1 MALLAAGKAHLA
13 LGQAE
18 EAHVAL
24 RQAHQGLG
32 GTLRPDS
39 PVIAELLALM
49 VESARASNRW
59 GAAGLGDMSAA
70 CYATAAACIRR
81 SAYAAKHRRCC
92 SATCTTSHCMC
103 SPLSLCCRPPMVP
116 LPINTEHRHAMPCC

>member
-1 MALLAAGKAHLA
+1 MALMAAGKAHLA

-24 RQAHQGLG
+24 RQAHGGLG
-32 GTLRPDS
+32 GALRPDS

-59 GAAGLGDMSAA
+59 AAAGLDDMSAA
-70 CYATAAACIRR
+70 
-81 SAYAAKHRRCC
+81 
-92 SATCTTSHCMC
+92 
-103 SPLSLCCRPPMVP
+103 
-116 LPINTEHRHAMPCC
+116 